1 MASKTTRCPSCG
13 ADAEGKF
20 CRHCGASLGPRNCSS
35 CQAPLAAGAKFCT
48 QCGTPS
54 VPGTGAGAGGAGSP
68 QGERKAWAIAA
79 AISAVL
85 LVAVL
90 ALVVKGNQG
99 PAEAAGAVG
108 AGGSA
113 APFAGGAG
121 GGTPPDISNMTPRQR
136 FDALYNRIMRA
147 SESGDQQTVTTFTPM
162 ALMAYEQLDAVDA
175 DARFHLATLKLHGGD
190 VAGASAIAD
199 TLLAKDPGHLFGY
212 VIQGTVARWNKDDAA
227 LQKAYKAF
235 LSHYDAEMKKG
246 RPEYGDHE
254 RMMTDFQ
261 QAATSGQ

>member
-20 CRHCGASLGPRNCSS
+20 CRHCGASLGPRTCGS
-35 CQAPLAAGAKFCT
+35 CHAPLAAGAKFCT

-54 VPGTGAGAGGAGSP
+54 GGGAPAG
-68 QGERKAWAIAA
+68 QGASAAAPGDRKAWGVAA
-79 AISAVL
+79 AVCAVL

-90 ALVVKGNQG
+90 ALVVRGSG
-99 PAEAAGAVG
+99 GAPEAAGAVG
-108 AGGSA
+108 AGGA
-113 APFAGGAG
+113 VAPFAGGSG
-121 GGTPPDISNMTPRQR
+121 DGTPPDLSTMTPREQ
-136 FDALYNRIMRA
+136 FDRLYNRIMRA
-147 SESGDQQTVTTFTPM
+147 AESGDQQTVTQFTPM
-162 ALMAYEQLDAVDA
+162 ALVAYERLEIIDA
-175 DARFHLATLKLHGGD
+175 DARFHLATLKLHSGD

-199 TLLAKDPGHLFGY
+199 TLLMKDPGHLFGY

-227 LQKAYKAF
+227 LKKAYKDF

-261 QAATSGQ
+261 QAATAGQ

>member
-1 MASKTTRCPSCG
+1 MASKTSPCPSCG
-13 ADAEGKF
+13 ANAEGNF
-20 CRHCGASLGPRNCSS
+20 CRQCGASLGPRPCAS
-35 CQAPLAAGAKFCT
+35 CRAPLAAGAKFCT

-54 VPGTGAGAGGAGSP
+54 AGGAGQAGGGAVP
-68 QGERKAWAIAA
+68 GDRKAWAV
-79 AISAVL
+79 AVVVSVLL

-90 ALVVKGNQG
+90 ALVVRGSG
-99 PAEAAGAVG
+99 GAPEAAGAVG
-108 AGGSA
+108 AGGA
-113 APFAGGAG
+113 VAPFAGGSG
-121 GGTPPDISNMTPRQR
+121 GGTPPDISNMSPRER

-162 ALMAYEQLDAVDA
+162 AMMAYEQLDAIDA

-212 VIQGTVARWNKDDAA
+212 VIRGTVARWNKDDAA
-227 LQKAYKAF
+227 LKLAYKAF
-235 LSHYDAEMKKG
+235 LSHYDAETKKG

-254 RMMTDFQ
+254 RMMTDFH
-261 QAATSGQ
+261 QAATSEQ